1 MLRLTIAALGV
12 SSTATVGTGELE
24 DDDNDLPLL
33 LLGRLFDDDASNC
46 NDVSHGNIDERCFV
60 RRLINRRRASGV
72 PFGCG

>member
-33 LLGRLFDDDASNC
+33 LLGRSFDDDASNC
-46 NDVSHGNIDERCFV
+46 NDVSHGNIDEWCFV

>member
-1 MLRLTIAALGV
+1 MLRLTIAALV
-12 SSTATVGTGELE
+12 VPSTTTLGTEELE

-46 NDVSHGNIDERCFV
+46 NDVSHGNIDEWCFV